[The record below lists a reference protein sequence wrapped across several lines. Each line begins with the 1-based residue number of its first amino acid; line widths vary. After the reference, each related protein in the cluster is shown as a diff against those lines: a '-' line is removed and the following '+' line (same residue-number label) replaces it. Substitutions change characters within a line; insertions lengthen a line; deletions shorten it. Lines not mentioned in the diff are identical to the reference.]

1 MSVSGFRDM
10 ALILFIRQ
18 RPTKHEPYHIL
29 QACIWNMYSS
39 ATKFSSDSIAH
50 GQCGPPAIPSDSIA
64 SISSSWPAA
73 GNSVNSSWPAT
84 ESLWPA
90 SQHLQ
95 CTFHLFYKTGMTS
108 KPSAFPASANKV
120 CVNNH
125 SSAIQSLRPASHR
138 LQYIVCIILSLFLW
152 PAILRYCFNIYDQR
166 SFACRKT
173 CVQSQIC

>member
-1 MSVSGFRDM
+1 
-10 ALILFIRQ
+10 
-18 RPTKHEPYHIL
+18 
-29 QACIWNMYSS
+29 MYSS

-50 GQCGPPAIPSDSIA
+50 GQCGPPAIPSDLIA

-152 PAILRYCFNIYDQR
+152 PAIHRSDQKATLAAGKGR
-166 SFACRKT
+166 WLYNKRLWNSIDFDAGRGAT
-173 CVQSQIC
+173 LQSESVDFHGNECNSHIWQLTN